1 MSAYQAFYLWT
12 AGEKA
17 TEIASTGNP
26 ILDARNAKHA

>member
-12 AGEKA
+12 AGQKNEV
-17 TEIASTGNP
+17 ASTGNP

>member
-17 TEIASTGNP
+17 TVASTGNP